1 MIKISK
7 QINKIELL
15 THAKNYLFGGIF
27 SKILLFLSILIFT
40 HFLTPEDY
48 GKIAIFGT
56 LVAIFSVLFSLNLA
70 GAVQQNI
77 LKRKFPVKYFMG
89 NIIAANYLWIPVF
102 LMIVYL
108 FEHSIVDFF
117 NIESNLFKWV
127 ILLAIFS
134 IPIRFYNVFLLA
146 YNQSKKS
153 VFINISQ
160 TVITLLFAFS
170 MLYLFTEDKYLSR
183 VYDQIIATAIFSIF
197 AISQLIKITKFV
209 WRKKYLIH
217 AFTFSLPLIPHML
230 SNFILSASDRIIIN
244 QILGNYE
251 TGIYAFAYS
260 IGGIMMLITGA
271 MNQAWVPIFGKYLRK
286 KQYHTIENMAVKYSK
301 IIYLSALGVI
311 LFAKE
316 LIILIADERYYVA
329 LDIVPIIALSGVFIF
344 LYTLYVN
351 YVFLAGKTLF
361 IAINTLI
368 AAMVNIAMNYWL
380 IPIYGYQIAAT
391 TTLISYALLFAL
403 HYVNAKYILKQT
415 VVRFSLLLPYLLWLL
430 VLLFGWRIFKH
441 YMDLNFIIVFVAK
454 CLLLFGF
461 AYFLFKQEALRLLNY

>member
-1 MIKISK
+1 MIKILK
-7 QINKIELL
+7 EINKIELL

-27 SKILLFLSILIFT
+27 SKILLFLSIPIFT
-40 HFLTPEDY
+40 RFLTPEDY

-70 GAVQQNI
+70 HVVKQNI
-77 LKRKFPVKYFMG
+77 LKRKFPIKYFMG
-89 NIIAANYLWIPVF
+89 NVITANYLWIPVF

-108 FEHSIVDFF
+108 FEHAIVDFF
-117 NIESNLFKWV
+117 NIESNLFRWA

-134 IPIRFYNVFLLA
+134 IPMRFYNAFLLA

-153 VFINISQ
+153 AFIKISK
-160 TVITLLFAFS
+160 TIITLLFAFS

-183 VYDQIIATAIFSIF
+183 IYAQIIATTMLSIF
-197 AISQLIKITKFV
+197 AISQLIKITKFA

-217 AFTFSLPLIPHML
+217 AFTFSLPLIPHAL
-230 SNFILSASDRIIIN
+230 SNFILNASDKIIIN
-244 QILGNYE
+244 QILGSHE
-251 TGIYAFAYS
+251 TGIYAFAYAV
-260 IGGIMMLITGA
+260 GGIMMLITGA
-271 MNQAWVPIFGKYLRK
+271 MNQAWMPIFGEYLRK

-301 IIYLSALGVI
+301 IVCLSVLGVI

-316 LIILIADERYYVA
+316 LVMLMADERYYVA

-368 AAMVNIAMNYWL
+368 AGMVNIAMNYWL

-415 VVRFSLLLPYLLWLL
+415 VIRFSLLLPYLLGLL
-430 VLLFGWRIFKH
+430 VLLFGWRIFEH
-441 YMDLNFIIVFVAK
+441 YMDLNFIIIFITK